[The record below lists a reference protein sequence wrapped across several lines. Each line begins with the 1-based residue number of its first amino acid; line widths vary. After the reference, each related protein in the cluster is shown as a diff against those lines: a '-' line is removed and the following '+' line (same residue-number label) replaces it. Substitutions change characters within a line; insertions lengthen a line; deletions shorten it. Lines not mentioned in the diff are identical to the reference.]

1 MKNEAVSPDP
11 RKRAGRQKEY
21 RTMKNTIT
29 AKESRFTYTA
39 NGIKGKK
46 GEIIGGIGQGVNY
59 LPAWYDFD
67 PVALKITLTIKSY
80 EPLEVTPRG
89 CNVRNDSDYMTDYH
103 EKDRLTIPATAG
115 AEFLAAAI
123 GWRKYVE
130 TVRKKGEKSDYYR
143 QEAERAD
150 HNADALKLAEQIASG
165 ELENGAEIIAER
177 IRADAEQRERARIES
192 NKKFA
197 ADLLK
202 EGNKNGQTV
211 EQRGDVVIYRR
222 AQRMRIFDG
231 SAAGW
236 GREET
241 LETVIAINTK
251 TGEREQVQDVSLAE
265 AYEFYKKLTA

>member
-1 MKNEAVSPDP
+1 MN
-11 RKRAGRQKEY
+11 G
-21 RTMKNTIT
+21 TT
-29 AKESRFTYTA
+29 AKESRLTYTA
-39 NGIKGKK
+39 HGIKGKN
-46 GEIIGGIGQGVNY
+46 GEEIGGIGKKVNY

-67 PVALKITLTIKSY
+67 PVRLEIRLTIKSY
-80 EPLEVTPRG
+80 EPLEIVPHG
-89 CNVRNDSDYMTDYH
+89 CSIRNDSDGMADYY
-103 EKDRLTIPATAG
+103 EKDRLTIPATSG

-123 GWRKYVE
+123 GYKKAVE
-130 TVRKKGEKSDYYR
+130 AWRKKGEKTDYYK
-143 QEAERAD
+143 QEAARAD
-150 HNADALKLAEQIASG
+150 RHADALALAEQIASG
-165 ELENGAEIIAER
+165 ELDNGAEIIAER
-177 IRADAEQRERARIES
+177 MRADKEQKERARLEG

-231 SAAGW
+231 SATGW

-251 TGEREQVQDVSLAE
+251 TGEREQVQGVSLAE

>member
-1 MKNEAVSPDP
+1 MN
-11 RKRAGRQKEY
+11 
-21 RTMKNTIT
+21 RTT
-29 AKESRFTYTA
+29 AKESRLTYTA
-39 NGIKGKK
+39 NGIKGKN
-46 GEIIGGIGQGVNY
+46 GEEIGGIGRKVNY

-67 PVALKITLTIKSY
+67 PVRLEICLTVKSY
-80 EPLEVTPRG
+80 EPLEVIPRG
-89 CNVRNDSDYMTDYH
+89 CNVRNDSDYMTDYY

-123 GWRKYVE
+123 GYKKAVE
-130 TVRKKGEKSDYYR
+130 SWRKKGEKYDYYR

-165 ELENGAEIIAER
+165 ELADGAEIIAER
-177 IRADAEQRERARIES
+177 IRADKEQKERARLES

-236 GREET
+236 GRTET
-241 LETVIAINTK
+241 LETVIAINTR

>member
-1 MKNEAVSPDP
+1 MN
-11 RKRAGRQKEY
+11 
-21 RTMKNTIT
+21 RTT
-29 AKESRFTYTA
+29 AKESRLTYTA
-39 NGIKGKK
+39 HGIKGRN
-46 GEIIGGIGQGVNY
+46 GEEIGGIGRKVNY

-67 PVALKITLTIKSY
+67 PVRLEICLTVKSY
-80 EPLEVTPRG
+80 EPLEVIPHG
-89 CNVRNDSDYMTDYH
+89 CNIRNDSDYMTDYH

-123 GWRKYVE
+123 GYKKAVE
-130 TVRKKGEKSDYYR
+130 AWRKKGEKYDYYR

-150 HNADALKLAEQIASG
+150 HNADALKLAERIASG
-165 ELENGAEIIAER
+165 ELAGGAEIIAER
-177 IRADAEQRERARIES
+177 IQADKEQKERARLES
-192 NKKFA
+192 NKQFA
-197 ADLLK
+197 AKLLE
-202 EGNKNGQTV
+202 EGNRNGQTV

-231 SAAGW
+231 SATGW

-251 TGEREQVQDVSLAE
+251 TGEREQVQGVSLAE

>member
-1 MKNEAVSPDP
+1 MKM
-11 RKRAGRQKEY
+11 
-21 RTMKNTIT
+21 TT
-29 AKESRFTYTA
+29 AKESRLNYTA
-39 NGIKGKK
+39 HGIKGKH
-46 GEIIGGIGQGVNY
+46 GEAIGGIGNKVNY
-59 LPAWYDFD
+59 LPAYYDFD
-67 PVALKITLTIKSY
+67 PVRLEIRLTLKGYAS
-80 EPLEVTPRG
+80 LEIIPRG
-89 CNVRNDSDYMTDYH
+89 CNVRNDSDYMADYYD
-103 EKDRLTIPATAG
+103 KDKLTIPATAG

-123 GWRKYVE
+123 GY
-130 TVRKKGEKSDYYR
+130 KKHIDFMRSKGTANDYARGKVVHFVDYEK
-143 QEAERAD
+143 A
-150 HNADALKLAEQIASG
+150 ALELAEQIASG
-165 ELENGAEIIAER
+165 ELADGAEIIAER
-177 IRADAEQRERARIES
+177 IRADKEQKERARLEG

-265 AYEFYKKLTA
+265 AYEFYKQLTA

>member
-1 MKNEAVSPDP
+1 MN
-11 RKRAGRQKEY
+11 G
-21 RTMKNTIT
+21 TT
-29 AKESRFTYTA
+29 AKESRLSYTA
-39 NGIKGKK
+39 HGIKGKNS
-46 GEIIGGIGQGVNY
+46 ETIGGIGQKVNY

-67 PVALKITLTIKSY
+67 PVRLEIRLTIKSY
-80 EPLEVTPRG
+80 EPLEIVPHG
-89 CNVRNDSDYMTDYH
+89 CSIRNDSDGMADYY
-103 EKDRLTIPATAG
+103 EKDRLTIPATSG

-123 GWRKYVE
+123 GYRKYIDVM
-130 TVRKKGEKSDYYR
+130 RKKGTANEYARGKVVHFVDYEK
-143 QEAERAD
+143 A
-150 HNADALKLAEQIASG
+150 ALELAEQIASG
-165 ELENGAEIIAER
+165 ELADGAEIIAER
-177 IRADAEQRERARIES
+177 IRADKEQKERARLEG
-192 NKKFA
+192 NKQFA

-236 GREET
+236 DREET

>member
-1 MKNEAVSPDP
+1 MN
-11 RKRAGRQKEY
+11 
-21 RTMKNTIT
+21 RTT
-29 AKESRFTYTA
+29 AKESRLTYTA
-39 NGIKGKK
+39 HGIKGKN
-46 GEIIGGIGQGVNY
+46 GEEIGGIGNKVNY

-67 PVALKITLTIKSY
+67 PVRLEICLTVKSY
-80 EPLEVTPRG
+80 EPLEVIPHG
-89 CNVRNDSDYMTDYH
+89 CNVRNDSDYMTGYH

-123 GWRKYVE
+123 GYKKAVE
-130 TVRKKGEKSDYYR
+130 AWRKKGEKTDYYKR
-143 QEAERAD
+143 EAERAD
-150 HNADALKLAEQIASG
+150 RQADALKLAEQIASG
-165 ELENGAEIIAER
+165 ELADGAEIIAER
-177 IRADAEQRERARIES
+177 IRTDKEQKERARLEG

-197 ADLLK
+197 AKLLE
-202 EGNKNGQTV
+202 EGNRNGQTV
-211 EQRGDVVIYRR
+211 EQRGDMVIYRR

-231 SAAGW
+231 SATGW

>member
-1 MKNEAVSPDP
+1 MN
-11 RKRAGRQKEY
+11 
-21 RTMKNTIT
+21 RTT
-29 AKESRFTYTA
+29 AKESRLTYTA
-39 NGIKGKK
+39 HGIKGRN
-46 GEIIGGIGQGVNY
+46 GEEIGGIGRKVNY

-67 PVALKITLTIKSY
+67 PVRLEICLTVKSY
-80 EPLEVTPRG
+80 EPLEVIPHG

-115 AEFLAAAI
+115 AEFLTAAI
-123 GWRKYVE
+123 GYKKAVE
-130 TVRKKGEKSDYYR
+130 AWRKKGEKCDYYR

-150 HNADALKLAEQIASG
+150 HNADALKLAERIASG
-165 ELENGAEIIAER
+165 ELANGAEIIAER
-177 IRADAEQRERARIES
+177 IRADKEQKERARLES
-192 NKKFA
+192 NKQFA
-197 ADLLK
+197 AKLLE
-202 EGNKNGQTV
+202 EGNRNGKTV

-231 SAAGW
+231 SATGW